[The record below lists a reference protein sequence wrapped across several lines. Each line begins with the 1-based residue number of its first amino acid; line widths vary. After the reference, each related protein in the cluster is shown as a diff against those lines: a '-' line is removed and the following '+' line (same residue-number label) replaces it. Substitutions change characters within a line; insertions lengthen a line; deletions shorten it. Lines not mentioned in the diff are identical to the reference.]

1 MRSEGEACCAGFW
14 ARRIAR
20 ELVIA
25 GYGHANDKLAGAS
38 VNSKLE
44 GGLDLGTGLRG
55 RVRFEI
61 RLGHVTGARSRN
73 VTEASES

>member
-1 MRSEGEACCAGFW
+1 MLTTSSRAP
-14 ARRIAR
+14 
-20 ELVIA
+20 V
-25 GYGHANDKLAGAS
+25 

-73 VTEASES
+73 VAEASER